1 MYRVT
6 ENKESSLTYRLSLQ
20 YRLSLHSFY
29 KDSILHDNR
38 RNLTFAN
45 IL

>member
-1 MYRVT
+1 MYRVI
-6 ENKESSLTYRLSLQ
+6 ENKESSLTYRLSLD
-20 YRLSLHSFY
+20 SFY
-29 KDSILHDNR
+29 KDSTLHDNG